1 MTTVAVVGA
10 QGYVGRAICAALER
24 RDDVELVPVTRADYE
39 QWRGQ
44 GPFGVL
50 VNAAMPSGRFAARKD
65 PLKDFE
71 ATVGLT
77 ADLVNGWDFES
88 FVQVSSVSARA
99 QLDTVYGRNKAAAE
113 KLCPPDASLIV
124 RLGPMYSDDLDKGVL
139 IDMLEGGTVYAAA
152 ESRYCFAPRDFS
164 AGWIAANLTRRGL
177 VEVGGRNAVALEEV
191 ASRAGSGSS
200 FEGGVDH
207 QEIEDPDPSF
217 PEAAEVHE
225 FMERRGGERG

>member
-1 MTTVAVVGA
+1 VGA
-10 QGYVGRAICAALER
+10 RGYVGRAVCAELER
-24 RDDVELVPVTRADYE
+24 RGEVELVPVTRADYE
-39 QWRGQ
+39 QRREQ
-44 GPFGVL
+44 GPFDVL

-71 ATVGLT
+71 GTAALT
-77 ADLVNGWDFES
+77 AELVNGWDFEG
-88 FVQVSSVSARA
+88 FVQVSTVSARC

-139 IDMLEGGTVYAAA
+139 IDMLGGNTVYAAA
-152 ESRYCFAPRDFS
+152 ESRYGFAPRDFS
-164 AGWIAANLTRRGL
+164 AGWIAENLSRRGL

-191 ASRAGSGSS
+191 AARAGSESS

-225 FMERRGGERG
+225 FMARRAGDRG